1 VVSAALPQ
9 AALSVLA
16 EAEAMTAGW
25 SHATLAPGRAR
36 ARGILEVCASVL
48 TPDDDPATVM
58 ALARGLA
65 DIHTAQARSFPDNLF
80 ADCDYM
86 AASLIRRAR
95 VAPDPA
101 GHLGE
106 ACAQIARLQRLY
118 GCGTTICFRY
128 VHDFVYGYDWA
139 KWVAR
144 EPDTRAAVLP
154 YDREFLAHMEER
166 AHELLALIRS
176 DDAVYPTLP
185 KGQERNAF
193 PFSREPADEAAL
205 HRALVQRGELP
216 VAAWDAD
223 ARPAWDRPYAALR
236 VAQAERLGLM
246 LRA

>member
-1 VVSAALPQ
+1 MSAALPQ
-9 AALSVLA
+9 AALAVLA
-16 EAEAMTAGW
+16 EAEAQTVGW
-25 SHATLAPGRAR
+25 SHATLDPERTR
-36 ARGILEVCASVL
+36 TRGLVEVCASVL
-48 TPDDDPATVM
+48 TPDDDPVVVM

-65 DIHTAQARSFPDNLF
+65 DIHVAQARSFPDNLF

-86 AASLIRRAR
+86 AASLIHRAR
-95 VAPDPA
+95 AADDPA
-101 GHLGE
+101 DHLDATCG
-106 ACAQIARLQRLY
+106 QIARLQRLY
-118 GCGTTICFRY
+118 GCETTICFRY

-139 KWVAR
+139 KWVGR
-144 EPDTRAAVLP
+144 EPDARAEVLP

-216 VAAWDAD
+216 VAAWERA

-236 VAQAERLGLM
+236 AAQAERMGLS
-246 LRA
+246 LRP